1 MEPDLSP
8 VVFVVDDDPAM
19 RDSLVFLIGGVGH
32 ECVAFPSAEAF
43 LAGGRRDRPGCLV
56 VDVRMPGMS
65 GLDLQQA
72 LKAEGTTLGIVFIT
86 GHGDVPMAV
95 RAIRDGAVEFLEKP
109 VNDQMLLD
117 RIGDAIRKSIAA
129 TQLRRRRAEVEA
141 RRSRLTP
148 RERAVLDLVV
158 AGKPNK
164 SIAAELDISVKTVE
178 VHRHNVMEK
187 MEVRSA
193 VELARLFSSCLGDN
207 P

>member
-1 MEPDLSP
+1 MTSDLSP
-8 VVFVVDDDPAM
+8 KVFVVDDDPAM
-19 RDSLVFLIGGVGH
+19 RDSLVFLIGGVGYA
-32 ECVAFPSAEAF
+32 CQAFASAEEF
-43 LAGGRRDRPGCLV
+43 LSGLHPGQTGCLV

-65 GLDLQQA
+65 GLDLQKELNA
-72 LKAEGTTLGIVFIT
+72 RNATLGVIIVT

-109 VNDQMLLD
+109 VNDQVLLD
-117 RIGDAIRKSIAA
+117 KINEALRRSEAA
-129 TQLRRRRAEVEA
+129 TELWRRREDVNA
-141 RRSRLTP
+141 RRASLTP
-148 RERAVLDLVV
+148 RESDVLDLVI

-164 SIAAELDISVKTVE
+164 TIASDLNISVKTVE

-187 MEVRSA
+187 MGVRSA